1 MSGLFGTRAMLNT
14 DVDLL
19 LQVFAFV
26 FFVLSYVYFRKWRF
40 RLHVSLMGFAVA
52 VNLFSF
58 LWFMGP
64 VFYRHFISFFSTRLS
79 DPGVITT
86 WIHVFPG
93 TITLALGSGF
103 FVTWGLQHSK
113 IAMCSRRKRL
123 MKITGLLWCVSLT
136 FGVATYLMFYVV

>member
-19 LQVFAFV
+19 LQVFAFA
-26 FFVLSYVYFRKWRF
+26 FFVLGYVYFRKRRF
-40 RLHVSLMGFAVA
+40 RLHVSLIGFAV
-52 VNLFSF
+52 VINFFSF

-64 VFYRHFISFFSTRLS
+64 VFYRHFSNFFSTHLS
-79 DPGVITT
+79 NQGVITT

-103 FVTWGLQHSK
+103 FVTWGLQRSS
-113 IAMCSRRKRL
+113 IAMCYRRKRL
-123 MKITGLLWCVSLT
+123 MQITSLLWCISFL
-136 FGVATYLMFYVV
+136 FGVGTYLMFYVV